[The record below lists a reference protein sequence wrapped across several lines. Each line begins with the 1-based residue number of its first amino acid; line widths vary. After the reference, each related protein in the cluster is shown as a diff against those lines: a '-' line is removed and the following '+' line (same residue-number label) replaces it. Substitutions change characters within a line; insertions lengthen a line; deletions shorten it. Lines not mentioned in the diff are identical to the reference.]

1 MHCRAH
7 TPILHAYCT
16 GRWNRCTEQ
25 REIVTEISG
34 KYIIFEIPKGVQS
47 SAFSYSH
54 LKEPFRIPSAPALV
68 LRDMVAQGDNS
79 KTVELK
85 IDMTFTADDL
95 ERYDALNSTPELWKG
110 CKSSFYANAGTS
122 CSGPS
127 ISACL

>member
-1 MHCRAH
+1 M
-7 TPILHAYCT
+7 LL
-16 GRWNRCTEQ
+16 
-25 REIVTEISG
+25 EISG
-34 KYIIFEIPKGVQS
+34 KYIIFEIPNGVQS

-95 ERYDALNSTPELWKG
+95 ERYDALNRTPAPDIRFLLACHEAHEMG
-110 CKSSFYANAGTS
+110 CVR
-122 CSGPS
+122 
-127 ISACL
+127 